1 MHALFKNS
9 YSSPSANMKTF
20 DKAIF
25 ALIFV
30 VVETS
35 FTTIAL
41 QIGGSSIGA
50 LPMLLYTSVVGMAT
64 MLVVAYVQDRWK
76 GLFSIFRSKGNLPV
90 ISMAALLGY
99 PIYLL
104 LLTLGTLGT
113 TPSVSGIVLRTYPI
127 FIAILTPL
135 ALRQRVSS
143 KQLGALLLG
152 FVSVYVIF
160 SSGSLVHVNTA
171 QLPYILLVLG
181 ASLATALPAILLRRY
196 NVSVSGFIVLADAI
210 SIALAIPAILIL
222 HVSLSSSLSLPVLV
236 SVLYIGAIES
246 SIGGLLFYYCY
257 KVFTTSLV
265 GNAMLAIP
273 FLNILFSFLLLGT
286 PMEPYYFIAA
296 ILLSIGIFVQG
307 RESLR
312 APEHLKRKSA
322 LKNLQIF
329 DVTGA
334 FENNYGEGLYPYVQ
348 GSQKALAIKLKEGMA
363 YDEGMHGEIFSKR
376 NCLAFTCAKPHSD
389 TRAGEIEFVN
399 DMLGLK
405 GGENA
410 LVCMGDPASLEDG
423 FAELTQAQRISPVE
437 KGLG

>member
-1 MHALFKNS
+1 
-9 YSSPSANMKTF
+9 
-20 DKAIF
+20 
-25 ALIFV
+25 
-30 VVETS
+30 
-35 FTTIAL
+35 
-41 QIGGSSIGA
+41 
-50 LPMLLYTSVVGMAT
+50 MLLYTSLVGIVT
-64 MLVVAYVQDRWK
+64 MLVVAYLQDKWK
-76 GLFSIFRSKGNLPV
+76 GLVSLFRSKGNLPV
-90 ISMAALLGY
+90 ISLAALLAY

-104 LLTLGTLGT
+104 LLTMGTLGT

-135 ALRQRVSS
+135 ALRQKVSS
-143 KQLGALLLG
+143 KQLAALLLG

-160 SSGSLVHVNTA
+160 SNGSLVHIDTV

-210 SIALAIPAILIL
+210 SIALTIPAILIL
-222 HVSLSSSLSLPVLV
+222 HVSLSSSLSIPVIA
-236 SVLYIGAIES
+236 SILYIGAIES
-246 SIGGLLFYYCY
+246 SIGGLLFYYSY

-296 ILLSIGIFVQG
+296 VLLSIGIFMQG

-312 APEHLKRKSA
+312 APEHLKRKSM
-322 LKNLQIF
+322 LKNMQIF

-334 FENNYGEGLYPYVQ
+334 FENNYGEGLYPHVQ
-348 GSQKALAIKLKEGMA
+348 GSQKALAIKLNEGMA
-363 YDEGMHGEIFSKR
+363 YDDGLHGEIFSKR
-376 NCLAFTCAKPHSD
+376 NCLAFTCAKPHGD
-389 TRAGEIEFVN
+389 AKANEIEFVN
-399 DMLGLK
+399 DLLGLK

-410 LVCMGDPASLEDG
+410 LICMGDPASLEDG
-423 FAELTQAQRISPVE
+423 FAELAQAQGVNPIE